1 MVIYIA
7 LWVWNIVEGYSIIF
21 HKSVGIFHCALVTTQ
36 VSSYILLNVN
46 AHELPANYLV
56 ELGVNQI
63 LNVVQMEY
71 YRRFM
76 EYDGK
81 SIDNIPLL

>member
-1 MVIYIA
+1 MHFG
-7 LWVWNIVEGYSIIF
+7 L
-21 HKSVGIFHCALVTTQ
+21 LVTTQ
-36 VSSYILLNVN
+36 VSSSILLNVN

-63 LNVVQMEY
+63 LNVVLMEY

>member
-1 MVIYIA
+1 MNNAGKYPC
-7 LWVWNIVEGYSIIF
+7 IF
-21 HKSVGIFHCALVTTQ
+21 
-36 VSSYILLNVN
+36 YVN
-46 AHELPANYLV
+46 ANELPANYLV
-56 ELGVNQI
+56 ELGVKQI